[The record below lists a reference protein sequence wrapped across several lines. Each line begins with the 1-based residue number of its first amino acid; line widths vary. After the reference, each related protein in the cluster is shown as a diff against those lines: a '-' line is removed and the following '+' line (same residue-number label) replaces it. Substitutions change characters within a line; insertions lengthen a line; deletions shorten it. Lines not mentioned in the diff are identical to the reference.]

1 MEVRIGIFGSSEI
14 ESSEVLTQAVHLG
27 QALNEHDVLLM
38 TGACSGLPYAV
49 AAAASE
55 KQKWGFS
62 PVRNYEEQL
71 QLTPDDDIS
80 IYDKMIFVPET
91 FPFAKILSV
100 SKKYRNVLSTAS
112 CDGGIVIGGKWGT
125 LNEVT
130 NLIDMGKP
138 IGVLVGSGGI
148 ADEVSALVERLDPD
162 SLELLILERDP
173 KKLVTKL
180 LGEINS

>member
-1 MEVRIGIFGSSEI
+1 MELRIGIFGSSEI

-27 QALNEHDVLLM
+27 QELNEHDVLLM

-62 PVRNYEEQL
+62 PVANYEEQL
-71 QLTPDDDIS
+71 QFTPDDDVS

-91 FPFAKILSV
+91 FPFSKTLSV
-100 SKKYRNVLSTAS
+100 AKKYRNVVSTAS

-130 NLIDMGKP
+130 NMIDMGKP
-138 IGVLVGSGGI
+138 VGVLLGSGGI
-148 ADEVSALVERLDPD
+148 ADEVSSLVERLDPD
-162 SLELLILERDP
+162 SQELLILEEDP
-173 KKLVTKL
+173 KKLVMKL
-180 LGEINS
+180 LGEIKS